1 MNFSPDPEFILPIL
15 LAAQGVLGGIDTLVN
30 HEWLARLPRRPEA
43 RGEIGLHSLR
53 EANYAILF
61 GGMGWFAWHGA
72 MAWIIA
78 ALLAAEVLITATDE
92 WIENRIRVLPQN
104 ERVMHIFLTLNLGA
118 IIALLV
124 PVLSEWSKQ
133 PTGLA
138 GRDYGLL
145 SWLLGAL
152 SLAGVFWCV
161 RDFLAWR
168 RLAR

>member
-1 MNFSPDPEFILPIL
+1 
-15 LAAQGVLGGIDTLVN
+15 VLGGIDTLVN
-30 HEWLARLPRRPEA
+30 HEWLAKLPQRPDA

-61 GGMGWFAWHGA
+61 GGLGWFAWHGA
-72 MAWIIA
+72 AAYVIA
-78 ALLAAEVLITATDE
+78 VLLVGEVLITARDE

-104 ERVMHIFLTLNLGA
+104 ERVMHVFLTLNLGA

-124 PVLSEWSKQ
+124 PVLLGWSRQ

-138 GRDYGLL
+138 ARDHGVL
-145 SWLLGAL
+145 SWLLSAL
-152 SLAGVFWCV
+152 ALAAAFWCV

-168 RLAR
+168 RLRVPGRSPN